1 MIYDVIHVTSYE
13 YELPVASADFMLHLT
28 PHEGNGQHV
37 IKTRIEIDPPAMDM
51 QARQD
56 FFGNRTTVLKI
67 SRPHQAL
74 DIRTVS
80 RIEVERPQVPAAAL
94 TRPWETVARDALN
107 APSLGPQSPVH
118 FLYASRLAYL
128 STPATQFARA
138 SFAPGRPIL
147 EAGIELMTRIR
158 DEFRYV
164 PGTTAISTPLDQVFE
179 QRSGVCQDFAHL
191 MIAGLRGLGLS
202 AAYVSG
208 YIRTIPPR
216 GRPRLQGADASH
228 AWVSLWCGAEFG
240 WIGLDPTNALL
251 IGDDHVEVAIGRDYS
266 DVSPVK
272 GVFIGSGRDSLSVS
286 VDVAPVTA

>member
-1 MIYDVIHVTSYE
+1 MIYDVTHVTSYE
-13 YELPVASADFMLHLT
+13 YELPVASADFLLHLT

-37 IKTRIEIDPPAMDM
+37 IETRIEIDPPALDM
-51 QARQD
+51 QARRD

-67 SRPHQAL
+67 TRPHQAL

-94 TRPWETVARDALN
+94 TRPWEAVARDALN

-128 STPATQFARA
+128 STPATQFAREC
-138 SFAPGRPIL
+138 FAPGRPIL
-147 EAGIELMTRIR
+147 EAGIALMTRIR

-164 PGTTAISTPLDQVFE
+164 PGTTAISTPLAQVFE
-179 QRSGVCQDFAHL
+179 QRSGVCQDFAHQ
-191 MIAGLRGLGLS
+191 
-202 AAYVSG
+202 
-208 YIRTIPPR
+208 
-216 GRPRLQGADASH
+216 PRLQGADASH

-286 VDVAPVTA
+286 VDVAPVAA

>member
-1 MIYDVIHVTSYE
+1 MIYDVTHLTSYE
-13 YELPVASADFMLHLT
+13 YELPVASADFMLCLT

-37 IKTRIEIDPPAMDM
+37 INTRIEIDPPAMDL

-67 SRPHQAL
+67 ARPHQAL

-80 RIEVERPQVPAAAL
+80 RIQVDRPQAPAAAL
-94 TRPWETVARDALN
+94 TRPWERVAQDALN

-118 FLYASRLAYL
+118 FLYASRLAHLYA
-128 STPATQFARA
+128 PATQFARV
-138 SFAPGRPIL
+138 SFMPGRPVL

-164 PGTTAISTPLDQVFE
+164 PGTTAISTPLAQVFD
-179 QRSGVCQDFAHL
+179 QRSGVCQDFAHI

-208 YIRTIPPR
+208 YIRTITPP

-251 IGDDHVEVAIGRDYS
+251 IGDDHVEVATGRDYS

-272 GVFIGSGRDSLSVS
+272 GVFIGSGRDSLTVS
-286 VDVAPVTA
+286 VDVAPV